1 MCQLSGD
8 GHRVP
13 ALMPPRHPLGM
24 RTAAIANYEQFD
36 VYICRDMTDKLRAVD
51 PLLPLKPKVLHILLA
66 VADGPRH
73 GYSIMQEV
81 LERTDGQVR
90 LWPAALYGL
99 LRDLE
104 QLDLIVESN
113 DRPSADEDDER
124 RRYFELTA
132 HGKRVLDAEVRRL
145 EAIVSHARSSRALR
159 KARA

>member
-1 MCQLSGD
+1 
-8 GHRVP
+8 
-13 ALMPPRHPLGM
+13 
-24 RTAAIANYEQFD
+24 
-36 VYICRDMTDKLRAVD
+36 MTDKLRAVD